1 MNKPGFMMVV
11 AALMLVTTGCTG
23 FYNAIEKDTV
33 MVKKIN
39 NEHKGSET
47 SYEGVLSQDAVK
59 TLSVNA
65 VNKYFDVGLTVD
77 EFQFE
82 LMAVDQKKFK
92 DLLVKMAY
100 AMNSRAESEL
110 KSDTESDLK
119 VDAEAELNKIPG
131 GLFYMTL
138 TRVSNPDEVY
148 DLVLNARDGDVLK
161 ISKVIMKEARSE
173 KNKAVVLDEIIETAN
188 RFIQDKGSYALSDLV
203 LEDKTIRWGVIAELY
218 YKRKDNQT
226 LGYSIMVDY
235 RMEQVVGF
243 NKDLMAML
251 NYYSGS

>member
-1 MNKPGFMMVV
+1 MNKLGFLTVIAMF
-11 AALMLVTTGCTG
+11 MLLATGCSG

-39 NEHKGSET
+39 NEHKGAEP
-47 SYEGVLSQDAVK
+47 SYEGVLSQEAAR
-59 TLSVNA
+59 TFCVNA
-65 VNKYFDVGLTVD
+65 VNKYFDVNLTMND
-77 EFQFE
+77 FQFE

-92 DLLVKMAY
+92 DLLVKVAY
-100 AMNSRAESEL
+100 ALNSRADSSYE
-110 KSDTESDLK
+110 
-119 VDAEAELNKIPG
+119 VDAEAELNKVPG

-138 TRVSNPDEVY
+138 TRVANPDEVY

-161 ISKVIMKEARSE
+161 ISKVIMKSASGGNS
-173 KNKAVVLDEIIETAN
+173 KDLDEIIDIAN
-188 RFIQDKGSYALSDLV
+188 RFIEDKGSYAPSDLT
-203 LEDKTIRWGVIAELY
+203 LEDKAIRWGAVAELY
-218 YKRKDNQT
+218 YKRKDNQG

-235 RMEQVVGF
+235 RTKQVLGF